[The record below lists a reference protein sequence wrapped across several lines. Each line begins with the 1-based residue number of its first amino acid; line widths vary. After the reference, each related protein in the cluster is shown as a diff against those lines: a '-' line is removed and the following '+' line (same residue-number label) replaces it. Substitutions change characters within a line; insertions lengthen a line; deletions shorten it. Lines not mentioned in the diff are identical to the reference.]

1 MKTHLQPFLGSFTA
15 RLHVEGVSGHEGTR
29 GDAEGHRPVRH
40 HRQAADSP
48 HEAAVGRAEVPGR
61 VCMVSS
67 LFIYWRDLVEPGGQ
81 FRQHFWHQSRAAF
94 TQIIFDAFDV
104 NSILGKVR
112 QNMVFDAK
120 DET

>member
-67 LFIYWRDLVEPGGQ
+67 LFVYVRLGVN
-81 FRQHFWHQSRAAF
+81 FAN
-94 TQIIFDAFDV
+94 IFGTKAEQ
-104 NSILGKVR
+104 LLR
-112 QNMVFDAK
+112 R
-120 DET
+120 